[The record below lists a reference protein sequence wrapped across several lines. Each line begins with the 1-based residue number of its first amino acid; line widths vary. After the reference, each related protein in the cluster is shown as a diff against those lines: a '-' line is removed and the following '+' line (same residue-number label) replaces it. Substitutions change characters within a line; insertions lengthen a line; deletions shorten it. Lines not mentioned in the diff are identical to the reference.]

1 MIRFLCGVT
10 LLFLL
15 FSTKAHAE
23 SYTYAPENCDF
34 TITFPE
40 KPYVEK
46 KCSGEK
52 DCTEVVTFTKVLDIG
67 SSVNFR
73 VTCISLAEKELAKYT
88 PEVMKTTLGEMLKQT
103 NLEAY
108 NIDAEE
114 KDGYKR
120 AGSVSLGKRNDQ
132 DILHTGQ
139 LWVGKK
145 SLFTMEGEMLGVSSD
160 KLNQLFADILK
171 TVQEKSGAV
180 VKKESKDSK
189 TSPKEP
195 APAAAQP

>member
-1 MIRFLCGVT
+1 MVRFLYGAT
-10 LLFLL
+10 LFFLL
-15 FSTKAHAE
+15 FSANAHAE
-23 SYTYAPENCDF
+23 SHTYAPENCDF

-52 DCTEVVTFTKVLDIG
+52 DCAEVVTFTKVLDIG

-145 SLFTMEGEMLGVSSD
+145 SLFTMEGEMLGASSD

-171 TVQEKSGAV
+171 TVQVKSGGA

>member
-1 MIRFLCGVT
+1 MIRFLYGVT
-10 LLFLL
+10 IFFLL
-15 FSTKAHAE
+15 FSANARAE

-52 DCTEVVTFTKVLDIG
+52 DCAEVVTFTKVLDIG

-88 PEVMKTTLGEMLKQT
+88 PEVMKATLSEMLKQT
-103 NLEAY
+103 NLEPY

-120 AGSVSLGKRNDQ
+120 AGSVSIGARNDQ
-132 DILHTGQ
+132 EILHAGQ

-145 SLFTMEGEMLGVSSD
+145 SLFTMEGEMLGASSD

-171 TVQEKSGAV
+171 TVQAKSRAA
-180 VKKESKDSK
+180 VKKESKNSQTPSKDSL
-189 TSPKEP
+189 PV
-195 APAAAQP
+195 AAQP

>member
-1 MIRFLCGVT
+1 MIRFLCGAI
-10 LLFLL
+10 LCSLL
-15 FSTKAHAE
+15 FSTNVRAE

-52 DCTEVVTFTKVLDIG
+52 DCAEVVTFTKVLDIG

-73 VTCISLAEKELAKYT
+73 VTCIPLAEKELAKYT

-114 KDGYKR
+114 KETYKR
-120 AGSVSLGKRNDQ
+120 AGSISLGKRNNQ
-132 DILHTGQ
+132 EILHAGQ

-145 SLFTMEGEMLGVSSD
+145 SLFTMEGEMLGASSD

-171 TVQEKSGAV
+171 TVQAKSSEV

-189 TSPKEP
+189 TSPKKP
-195 APAAAQP
+195 SPAAAQP